1 MEQQEFVPPLP
12 VGEGSPSAPESPLS
26 QAVEKTQV
34 SVPVVCPVCQTSNLP
49 GELYC
54 QECGFLLSAVPGEK
68 PSEVVPAR
76 GQLKTPE
83 GVLYPLREGEN
94 RIGRTEGE
102 ILLQN
107 PSVSRRHALL
117 RIEGNRATLEDLG
130 STNGTF
136 IGGKRIPPHQPVS
149 LRSGDE
155 IRLGDVLLLFTAEGL
170 EETEPPSEEGFGPTA
185 ETSSGAYLEAE
196 DGTRYPIPVGV
207 STLGRRPENQIVIP
221 DPYVSGRHLEISYE
235 EGMIYLRDLNST
247 NGTFLNDNRVPP
259 GERVLLSQGDVLVVG
274 KQRLK
279 VVISEERKPEEGSPR
294 EESEEGGF

>member
-1 MEQQEFVPPLP
+1 MEQQESVPSLF
-12 VGEGSPSAPESPLS
+12 VGEGSQSASPTSLS
-26 QAVEKTQV
+26 QEAEKTQV
-34 SVPVVCPVCQTSNLP
+34 SAPVMCPVCQTQNLP

-68 PSEVVPAR
+68 PSEIPPER

-94 RIGRTEGE
+94 RLGRAEGD
-102 ILLQN
+102 ILLPH

-117 RIEGNRATLEDLG
+117 RIEENRATLEDLG

-136 IGGKRIPPHQPVS
+136 INRKRIPPHQPVP

-155 IRLGDVLLLFTAEGL
+155 IRLGDALLIFTAEGL
-170 EETEPPSEEGFGPTA
+170 EETIPPSEERIEAPSITP
-185 ETSSGAYLEAE
+185 SGAYLEAE
-196 DGTRYPIPVGV
+196 DGTRYPIPEGV

-221 DPYVSGRHLEISYE
+221 DPYVSGCHLELTYE
-235 EGMIYLRDLNST
+235 GGMVYLRDLNST
-247 NGTFLNDNRVPP
+247 NGTFLNDARVPP
-259 GERVLLSQGDVLVVG
+259 GEKVLLSQGDVLVVG

-279 VVISEERKPEEGSPR
+279 VGIPKDEGQDR
-294 EESEEGGF
+294 EDATKNKE